1 MENMPIVESD
11 CETRLNASAWGL
23 AANLAILKSHLDGEQ
38 KNKVIKISKQ
48 TLDEIV
54 FDLDLIG
61 QHLEAVRGD
70 KDIKKFFSKL
80 REGKLR
86 NRSKRKG
93 NNDQS

>member
-1 MENMPIVESD
+1 MEMENMPVVQSD
-11 CETRLNASAWGL
+11 CETRLNASAWGI
-23 AANLAILKSHLDGEQ
+23 AANLALLKSHLEGG
-38 KNKVIKISKQ
+38 NKVIRISKQ

-80 REGKLR
+80 KEGKLR
-86 NRSKRKG
+86 SRGKRKG
-93 NNDQS
+93 NNDQG